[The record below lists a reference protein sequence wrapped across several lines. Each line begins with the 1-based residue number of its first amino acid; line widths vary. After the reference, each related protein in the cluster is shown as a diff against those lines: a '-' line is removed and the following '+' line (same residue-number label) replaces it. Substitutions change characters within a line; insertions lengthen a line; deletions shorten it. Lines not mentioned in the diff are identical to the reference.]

1 MENESTDDTS
11 NTTAPEKSMK
21 KFGKRAFR
29 FIEILHTLH
38 FILGGIGWIIAIFA
52 K

>member
-1 MENESTDDTS
+1 MKDEGTDDTS
-11 NTTAPEKSMK
+11 NTTTPGKSMK
-21 KFGKRAFR
+21 KFGKRVFH

-38 FILGGIGWIIAIFA
+38 FILGGIGWIIAMFS